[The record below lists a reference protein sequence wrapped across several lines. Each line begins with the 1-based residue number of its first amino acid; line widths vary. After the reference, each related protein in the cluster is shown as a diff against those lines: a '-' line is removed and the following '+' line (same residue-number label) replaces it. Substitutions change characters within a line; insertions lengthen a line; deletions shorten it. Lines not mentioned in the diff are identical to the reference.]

1 MKWQCRCCLLLLPPT
16 SHSLSSGQGAH
27 PSSGTFGPQL
37 QTKNNPQPTHP
48 HCLRF
53 PGKAVKRKRTLAK
66 PFSPLWTTSGTQV
79 LAPAQHQQ
87 HLFIFP
93 DTVRQNYQRWRVG
106 PRNPPHTAHP
116 KGSNPTTPHPAISA
130 SSKPAYNTSTS
141 FKTPSFNSRASSV
154 SIGFMSKRNQTVNWL
169 IGCDETPILFDNIWP
184 RRINTLRGNVQDPSS
199 VRGTPSCGGTLSSHD
214 FTLFS

>member
-1 MKWQCRCCLLLLPPT
+1 MKWQCRCCLLLLPPA
-16 SHSLSSGQGAH
+16 SHSLSSRQGAH

-93 DTVRQNYQRWRVG
+93 DTVRQNHQRWRLAQG
-106 PRNPPHTAHP
+106 ILHTQPIQTDPTPPHLTQPLVHLQ
-116 KGSNPTTPHPAISA
+116 SLLTTPPLPSRHPHLTRGLLQSQL
-130 SSKPAYNTSTS
+130 
-141 FKTPSFNSRASSV
+141 V
-154 SIGFMSKRNQTVNWL
+154 SWARGIKQL
-169 IGCDETPILFDNIWP
+169 ID
-184 RRINTLRGNVQDPSS
+184 
-199 VRGTPSCGGTLSSHD
+199 
-214 FTLFS
+214 